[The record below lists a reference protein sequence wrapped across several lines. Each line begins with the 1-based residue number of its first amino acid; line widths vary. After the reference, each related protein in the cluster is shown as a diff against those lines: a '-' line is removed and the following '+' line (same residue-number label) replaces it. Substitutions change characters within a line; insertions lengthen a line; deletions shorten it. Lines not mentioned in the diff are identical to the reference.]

1 MKKELILKK
10 KIDAL
15 NKHPLL
21 SKSNVFTEDHLK
33 IFMEFHVFA
42 VWDFMCIVKKLQSM
56 ICPSSTPW
64 YPNSFSKNGIARLI
78 NEIVMAEESDE
89 ISDGIFMSHFDL
101 YLSSMKNINAKT
113 DIIESIIN
121 DVSKN
126 KLRGFDKYDLEP
138 ECFNFLN
145 ENNKLLNTNELHII
159 SALFTYGRETTL
171 PGMFEQLLAKIGWSS
186 KYDSLKLY
194 LKRHIDVDSNRH
206 GPLSLILFEKS
217 CENNDL
223 KYNQALDAAIKSIEI
238 RYDLWT
244 GIHKKITSMN
254 P

>member
-1 MKKELILKK
+1 MKKELILKQ
-10 KIDAL
+10 KIDTL
-15 NKHPLL
+15 NSHPLL
-21 SKSNVFTEDHLK
+21 SQSDIFTEDHLK
-33 IFMEFHVFA
+33 IFMEHHVFA
-42 VWDFMCIVKKLQSM
+42 VWDFMCILKKLQGI
-56 ICPSSTPW
+56 ICPSSTPC
-64 YPNSFSKNGIARLI
+64 YPNNFSKNGIARLI
-78 NEIVMAEESDE
+78 NEIVMCEESDE
-89 ISDGIFMSHFDL
+89 ISDGIFMSHFEL

-113 DIIESIIN
+113 DQIEAIVD

-126 KLRGFDKYDLEP
+126 KLKGFDKYDLEP

-145 ENNKLLNTNELHII
+145 KNNRLLNTNELHII

-171 PGMFEQLLAKIGWSS
+171 PGMFQKLLLRIGESS

-206 GPLSLILFEKS
+206 GPLSLILFNKS

-244 GIHKKITSMN
+244 GIHKKIIFMN

>member
-1 MKKELILKK
+1 MKIMKKELILKK

-64 YPNSFSKNGIARLI
+64 YPNIFSKNGIARLI

-171 PGMFEQLLAKIGWSS
+171 PGML
-186 KYDSLKLY
+186 
-194 LKRHIDVDSNRH
+194 
-206 GPLSLILFEKS
+206 
-217 CENNDL
+217 
-223 KYNQALDAAIKSIEI
+223 
-238 RYDLWT
+238 
-244 GIHKKITSMN
+244 M
-254 P
+254 